1 MAINKNYDYS
11 KYPRVVMDTK
21 ENNPNSSNMIK
32 HLTNEEWQDVLHHT
46 HNIGDI
52 IGGDGTTISAGEVSK
67 EEFNTLKAQL
77 QSANQTIINMQTTI
91 QQLQNANTTLQGELD
106 ALKDEVESSTGT
118 TYDDTEL
125 RSMISTVQEDTR
137 QNAASIADMRIDIQ
151 SVVSSVSLNTERI
164 EAVEQSS
171 SESTTKTET
180 IEQNLSTVTSQVSTL
195 EETVDAMSGGILENA
210 DNITALDN
218 RVKALENSPSAED
231 LVVDYDAETP
241 GIQDIEGNTIPTTYS
256 ANSMESFNASLNR
269 AALSGD
275 TIKINSEIDSQSSL
289 INITGKDIIINTN
302 GQTIIGGNTP
312 NNGINVTNGKLT
324 LTGDGEI
331 VSTETYDS
339 SHSTPVV
346 TVRNDGELEL
356 DGITITAANEQ
367 DPENLGHFGV
377 GLYGD
382 GSVVINDANITAGFY
397 AVTGNGSATNADSVA
412 TINGGKLLSTAD
424 FAIYHPHPGT
434 LIVNGGEISG
444 AAGAISANNGNITI
458 NGGTLTSDGTGN
470 TGEWADGTS
479 GQSPAVI
486 NLNGKY
492 GPVTCTING
501 GKFIALNNAPIVI
514 SGTKYPVTINITAG
528 EFSAKPND
536 EWIDTNSTCS
546 AEPNDEGF
554 YVVTKN

>member
-11 KYPRVVMDTK
+11 KYPRVVIDTK

-32 HLTNEEWQDVLHHT
+32 HLTNEEWQDILHHT

-52 IGGDGTTISAGEVSK
+52 VGGDGTTISAGEVSK
-67 EEFNTLKAQL
+67 EEFDALKSQL
-77 QSANQTIINMQTTI
+77 QSANQTINNMQTTI
-91 QQLQNANTTLQGELD
+91 QQLQNANT
-106 ALKDEVESSTGT
+106 
-118 TYDDTEL
+118 EL
-125 RSMISTVQEDTR
+125 RNMISTVQEDAR
-137 QNAASIADMRIDIQ
+137 QNTASIADMRIDIQ

-171 SESTTKTET
+171 SESTSKTET

-195 EETVDAMSGGILENA
+195 EETVDTMTGGILENA

-218 RVKALENSPSAED
+218 RVKALENTTSD
-231 LVVDYDAETP
+231 MVVDYDPDTP
-241 GIQDIEGNTIPTTYS
+241 GIQDIEGNTTPATYP

-275 TIKINSEIDSQSSL
+275 TIKINSEIDSHSSL
-289 INITGKDIIINTN
+289 INITGKDIIIDTN

-346 TVRNDGELEL
+346 TVRNGGELEL

-382 GSVVINDANITAGFY
+382 GSVVINDANITTGWY

-458 NGGTLTSDGTGN
+458 NGGILTSDGTGN

-514 SGTKYPVTINITAG
+514 SGTNYPVTINITAG

-546 AEPNDEGF
+546 AEPNAEGF

>member
-1 MAINKNYDYS
+1 MANKNYDYS
-11 KYPRVVMDTK
+11 KFPRIVVDDK
-21 ENNPNSSNMIK
+21 VNNPNSYNMIK
-32 HLTNEEWQDVLHHT
+32 QLTNEEYQDLLHHT
-46 HNIGDI
+46 HMIEDI
-52 IGGDGTTISAGEVSK
+52 IGGDGISIGSGEVSK
-67 EEFNTLKAQL
+67 SEFNELKSQL
-77 QSANQTIINMQTTI
+77 QSATSTISALQNTINDLQQQITTI
-91 QQLQNANTTLQGELD
+91 QNTTT
-106 ALKDEVESSTGT
+106 SSEQSIT
-118 TYDDTEL
+118 TITNNINTISGKVDTL
-125 RSMISTVQEDTR
+125 EDT
-137 QNAASIADMRIDIQ
+137 
-151 SVVSSVSLNTERI
+151 
-164 EAVEQSS
+164 
-171 SESTTKTET
+171 
-180 IEQNLSTVTSQVSTL
+180 
-195 EETVDAMSGGILENA
+195 VDTMSGGIIENA
-210 DNITALDN
+210 DAISALDN
-218 RVKALENSPSAED
+218 RVTAIENNNTPDD
-231 LVVDYDAETP
+231 LVVDYDPVTP
-241 GIQDIEGNTIPTTYS
+241 GIQDIEGNTTPSTYS
-256 ANSMESFNASLNR
+256 ANSIESFNDSLNM

-289 INITGKDIIINTN
+289 INITGKDIIIDTN

-346 TVRNDGELEL
+346 TVRNGGELEL

-458 NGGTLTSDGTGN
+458 NGGILTSDGTGN

-536 EWIDTNSTCS
+536 EWIDANSTCS
-546 AEPNDEGF
+546 AEPNAEGF

>member
-1 MAINKNYDYS
+1 MANKNYDYS
-11 KYPRVVMDTK
+11 KFPRIVVDDK
-21 ENNPNSSNMIK
+21 VNNPNSYNMIK
-32 HLTNEEWQDVLHHT
+32 QLTNEEYQDLLHHT
-46 HNIGDI
+46 HMIEDI
-52 IGGDGTTISAGEVSK
+52 IGGDGISIGSGEVSK
-67 EEFNTLKAQL
+67 AEFNELKSQL
-77 QSANQTIINMQTTI
+77 QSAASTISTLQNTINTLQQHITTI
-91 QQLQNANTTLQGELD
+91 QNTTT
-106 ALKDEVESSTGT
+106 SS
-118 TYDDTEL
+118 
-125 RSMISTVQEDTR
+125 
-137 QNAASIADMRIDIQ
+137 
-151 SVVSSVSLNTERI
+151 
-164 EAVEQSS
+164 EQSI
-171 SESTTKTET
+171 TTMTNNINT
-180 IEQNLSTVTSQVSTL
+180 ISGKVDTL
-195 EETVDAMSGGILENA
+195 EDTVDAMSGGILENA
-210 DNITALDN
+210 DAISALDN
-218 RVKALENSPSAED
+218 RITTIENNSTPD
-231 LVVDYDAETP
+231 DMIVDYDPDTP
-241 GIQDIEGNTIPTTYS
+241 GIQDIEGNTAPSTYS
-256 ANSMESFNASLNR
+256 ANSIESFNDSLNM
-269 AALSGD
+269 AASSGD

-289 INITGKDIIINTN
+289 INITGKDIIIDTN
-302 GQTIIGGNTP
+302 GKTIIGGNTP

-331 VSTETYDS
+331 ISTETYDS
-339 SHSTPVV
+339 SHSAPVV
-346 TVRNDGELEL
+346 TVRNGGELEL

-536 EWIDTNSTCS
+536 EWIDANSTCS
-546 AEPNDEGF
+546 AEPNAEGF